1 MKTVLLQ
8 AAKDEPT
15 PYCIIG
21 KISVASQDYSL
32 PTWPSEKTALQHTV
46 FAMDS
51 WIQPPR
57 AKMS

>member
-1 MKTVLLQ
+1 METVFLK
-8 AAKDEPT
+8 AAKNEPT

-21 KISVASQDYSL
+21 KIAVASQDYSL
-32 PTWPSEKTALQHTV
+32 PTWPLEKTALQHNV